1 MLNGAAWLEPVRR
14 WNMTVRRCRTAVQCG
29 SHQIGAI
36 LSAVQIGKIDI
47 PIPLIQTGDR
57 LSHGGHHFAVTRVI
71 RFNAFD
77 MNCVAHQSPGLWKHP
92 EDQSWRYKD
101 LRYWTGLAELLERGR
116 FDGLFIADVLG
127 TYDVYG
133 ASDEAAIRQ
142 AAQIPVND
150 PLLLVSAMALVTEHL
165 GFGITTGTGF
175 EHPYPFAR
183 RMSTLDHLT
192 NGRIG
197 WNIVTGYL
205 PAAARNMGQT
215 DQPAHDARYD
225 HADEYL
231 EVLYKLWEG
240 SWEDDAVVRDVGR
253 GVFTDPEKVHH
264 IGHEGTHFSVPGVH
278 LSEPSPQRTPVIY
291 QAGSSP
297 RGVRFAAE
305 NAEAIFTASPTK
317 ALLRETVS
325 TIRQELEIAGRDP
338 YSVKIFNLS
347 TIVTAATDEEAHAK
361 HAEYLSY
368 GDPEGALVFMSG
380 WMGVDLARYGLDE
393 PVGNVDSNAILSA
406 VAAFQSADPDGRE
419 WAVRDIAEWGKIG
432 GMGPRFVGSGVRVAD
447 TLQEWVDETDVDGF
461 NLAYAITPGS
471 FAEFIDHV
479 VPVLTER
486 GAYQSTYSP
495 GTLRNK
501 LLGNGDRLP
510 QEHRGS
516 RYRVGGPSS
525 TIVDR
530 PSTLPSSSTSTA
542 SQPTRGR

>member
-1 MLNGAAWLEPVRR
+1 MTSRVEAAKLLP
-14 WNMTVRRCRTAVQCG
+14 
-29 SHQIGAI
+29 
-36 LSAVQIGKIDI
+36 
-47 PIPLIQTGDR
+47 
-57 LSHGGHHFAVTRVI
+57 VTRSI

-77 MNCVAHQSPGLWKHP
+77 MNCVAHQSPGLWIHP
-92 EDQSWRYKD
+92 QDQSSQYKD
-101 LRYWTGLAELLERGR
+101 LAYWADLARLLERGR

-192 NGRIG
+192 KGRVG
-197 WNIVTGYL
+197 WNVVTGYL

-240 SWEDDAVVRDVGR
+240 SWEDGAVVRDRER
-253 GVFTDPEKVHH
+253 GVFTDPGKVHH
-264 IGHEGTHFSVPGVH
+264 IGHAGTHFSVPGIH
-278 LSEPSPQRTPVIY
+278 LSEPSPQRTPVIF

-305 NAEAIFTASPTK
+305 NAEAIFTAAPTK
-317 ALLRETVS
+317 AILRETVT
-325 TIRQELEIAGRDP
+325 TIRRELELAGRDP
-338 YSVKIFNLS
+338 YAAKIFNLT
-347 TIVTAATDEEAHAK
+347 TIITAESDDEARAK

-380 WMGVDLARYGLDE
+380 WMGVNLASYGLDE
-393 PVGNVDSNAILSA
+393 PIGNVDSNAILSA
-406 VAAFQSADPDGRE
+406 VKAFQSADPDGGE
-419 WAVRDIAEWGKIG
+419 WAVRDIADWGKIG
-432 GMGPRFVGSGVRVAD
+432 GMGPLIVGSGERVAD
-447 TLQEWVDETDVDGF
+447 VLQDWVSETDVDGF
-461 NLAYAITPGS
+461 NLAYAITPGT
-471 FAEFIDHV
+471 FADFIDHV
-479 VPVLTER
+479 VPILTAR
-486 GAYQSTYSP
+486 GAYQSEYAS
-495 GTLRNK
+495 GTLRDK
-501 LLGNGDRLP
+501 LFGRGDRLP
-510 QEHRGS
+510 EEHRGS

-530 PSTLPSSSTSTA
+530 PSTVPSSSSSTA
-542 SQPTRGR
+542 SQSTASR

>member
-1 MLNGAAWLEPVRR
+1 
-14 WNMTVRRCRTAVQCG
+14 
-29 SHQIGAI
+29 
-36 LSAVQIGKIDI
+36 
-47 PIPLIQTGDR
+47 
-57 LSHGGHHFAVTRVI
+57 VTRSI

-77 MNCVAHQSPGLWKHP
+77 MNCVAHQSPGLWRHP
-92 EDQSWRYKD
+92 QDQSSQYKD
-101 LRYWTGLAELLERGR
+101 LAYWADLARLLERGR

-183 RMSTLDHLT
+183 RVSTLDHLT
-192 NGRIG
+192 KGRVG
-197 WNIVTGYL
+197 WNVVTGYL

-240 SWEDDAVVRDVGR
+240 SWEDGAVIRDRER
-253 GVFTDPEKVHH
+253 GVFTDPDKVHH
-264 IGHEGTHFSVPGVH
+264 IGHAGTHFTVPGIH
-278 LSEPSPQRTPVIY
+278 LSEPSPQRTPVIF
-291 QAGSSP
+291 QAGASP

-305 NAEAIFTASPTK
+305 NAEAIFTAAPTK
-317 ALLRETVS
+317 AILRETVT
-325 TIRQELEIAGRDP
+325 TIRRELELAGRDP
-338 YSVKIFNLS
+338 YAAKIFNL
-347 TIVTAATDEEAHAK
+347 TTVITAETDDEARAK

-380 WMGVDLARYGLDE
+380 WMGVDLASYGLDE
-393 PVGNVDSNAILSA
+393 PIGNVDSNAILSA
-406 VAAFQSADPDGRE
+406 VKAFQSADPDGGE
-419 WAVRDIAEWGKIG
+419 WAVRDIADWGKIG
-432 GMGPRFVGSGVRVAD
+432 GIGPLVVGSGERVAD
-447 TLQEWVDETDVDGF
+447 VLQEWVSETDVDGF
-461 NLAYAITPGS
+461 NLAYAITPGT
-471 FAEFIDHV
+471 FADFIDHV
-479 VPVLTER
+479 VPVLTAR
-486 GAYQSTYSP
+486 GAYQSEYAS

-501 LLGNGDRLP
+501 LFGRGDRLP
-510 QEHRGS
+510 EEHRGS
-516 RYRVGGPSS
+516 RYRVGGPAS

-530 PSTLPSSSTSTA
+530 PSTVPSSSSSTA
-542 SQPTRGR
+542 SQPTASR